1 MGYLPLSKVYSME
14 PVPDDL
20 TPEEGKYIIG
30 AQCNLWTEYVVSPD
44 HAEYMLLPR
53 LAAMCEV
60 QWLKPEAKNYEQ
72 FLQRLPALEQIYRR
86 LGYKFC
92 TAYE

>member
-1 MGYLPLSKVYSME
+1 ME

-20 TPEEGKYIIG
+20 TAEEAKYIIG
-30 AQCNLWTEYVVSPD
+30 VQCNLWTEYVQSPD

-53 LAAMCEV
+53 LAAMSEV

-72 FLQRLPALEQIYRR
+72 FLVRLESLKQTYRR

-92 TAYE
+92 TSQE